1 MNNDFWINVK
11 KLIGENN
18 TYQNWVANK
27 CEVKPRTFE
36 NWIYR
41 NILPNVVEG
50 QKIAEALETT
60 VEYLVTGKT
69 PSDLSEDAMVII
81 KEVKKLNKEGKK
93 AALGAIQGLQT
104 LYPYEKEKKP
114 MYATAEPVSFETKE
128 AEPAY
133 PQLVKTRKKPAINN
147 AAAPKYS
154 ADSPE
159 LLDNVKFFDKE
170 MVMIPY
176 FGKTAAGI
184 PLDIYTEP
192 GEYTLFPR
200 KALKGN
206 LKDYFVLSIQ
216 GYSMVNDNINEGDMV
231 VIKRAEEP
239 VDGKIMLVRHE
250 DRSTLKRL
258 LHRDKQWFLL
268 WDDGTG
274 REKQVDSGDFQVQG
288 LHIWTIK
295 SGE

>member
-1 MNNDFWINVK
+1 
-11 KLIGENN
+11 
-18 TYQNWVANK
+18 
-27 CEVKPRTFE
+27 
-36 NWIYR
+36 
-41 NILPNVVEG
+41 
-50 QKIAEALETT
+50 
-60 VEYLVTGKT
+60 
-69 PSDLSEDAMVII
+69 MVIVQ
-81 KEVKKLNKEGKK
+81 ETKKLNSEGKK
-93 AALGAIQGLQT
+93 AALGAIQGLQA
-104 LYPYEKEKKP
+104 LYPQQKEKKS
-114 MYATAEPVSFETKE
+114 MYLDTQPVALETKE
-128 AEPAY
+128 TEPVY
-133 PQLVKTRKKPAINN
+133 LQLVKTRKKPAINN

-154 ADSPE
+154 VDSPE
-159 LLDNVKFFDKE
+159 LLDNVKFFDKK

-184 PLDIYTEP
+184 PLDIYAEP

-206 LKDYFVLSIQ
+206 LKDHFVLSIQ

-239 VDGKIMLVRHE
+239 VDGKIMLVRYE

-295 SGE
+295 SVE